1 MNLFFINRLQRSLFK
16 MALLIV
22 LLMLCVSNETEAQ
35 TTVFDSI
42 TIDGLTREYRLY
54 IPEIYDPTQEVP
66 LVLNLHG
73 YGSNSLEQLLYGN
86 FISIADTA
94 NFIIAVPNGTP
105 DLTGTLSWN
114 TFGLSQI
121 DEISFFRQ
129 FIDSLSEDYS
139 IDQDRIYAT
148 GMSNGG
154 FMSYDLACGLND
166 RITAV
171 ASVTGSMNVLTINSC
186 NPNRT
191 VPVMQ
196 IHGTADATVPYIG
209 NLAFAPIDSVVSF
222 WRGNN
227 VCTEDPIFEELPDI
241 DVSDNCTA
249 EHYVWN
255 CSLTNSSVELYKVIG
270 GGHSWP
276 GALVNIN
283 TTNQDFSAS
292 AEIWRFFSQY
302 RKSDFPLTVDITEE
316 IEKFK
321 LFPNPSQRVF
331 NVNFE
336 RDEERLLQI
345 IDYSGKE
352 VYSEKS
358 NSKNLQIAL
367 DQRGIYIIKVI
378 TTNNISF
385 KKLIIQ

>member
-1 MNLFFINRLQRSLFK
+1 MNQSFLGRLHQSLYRLT
-16 MALLIV
+16 LLIT
-22 LLMLCVSNETEAQ
+22 LLLLCVSNESEAQ

-42 TIDGLTREYRLY
+42 TIDGVTREYRLY

-73 YGSNSLEQLLYGN
+73 YGSNSLEQLFYGN
-86 FISIADTA
+86 FMSIADTA
-94 NFIIAVPNGTP
+94 NFILAMPNGTP

-139 IDQDRIYAT
+139 IDQDRIYST

-166 RITAV
+166 KITAI

-186 NPNRT
+186 NPNRP

-196 IHGTADATVPYIG
+196 IHGTLDATVPYIG

-222 WRGNN
+222 WRENN

-241 DVSDNCTA
+241 DVTDNCTA
-249 EHYVWN
+249 ERYVWT
-255 CSLTNSSVELYKVIG
+255 CSLTNSSVELYKIIG

-283 TTNQDFSAS
+283 ITNQDFNAS

-302 RKSDFPLTVDITEE
+302 SKSNFPLSIDMTNESE
-316 IEKFK
+316 AFK
-321 LFPNPSQRVF
+321 IFPNPSQRDF
-331 NVNFE
+331 SISFTN
-336 RDEERLLQI
+336 DEERLIQI
-345 IDYSGKE
+345 IDYSGKA

-358 NSKNLQIAL
+358 KSKNLQIAL
-367 DQRGIYIIKVI
+367 DQKGIYIIKII

-385 KKLIIQ
+385 EKLIIQ